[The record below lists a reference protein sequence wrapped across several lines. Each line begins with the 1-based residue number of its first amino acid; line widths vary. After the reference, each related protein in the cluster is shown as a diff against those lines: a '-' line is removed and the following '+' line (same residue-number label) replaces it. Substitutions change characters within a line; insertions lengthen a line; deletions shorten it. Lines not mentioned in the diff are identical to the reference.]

1 MLAIWSLVPLPFLNP
16 AWTCGSSRFMYCWN
30 LAWENFEHYFAGVWD
45 ECSCAVAPLLRLAGG
60 TLRPLLMSVSEA
72 SSVAFYT
79 LIKLCY
85 SKALEWSSLVP
96 GCEAKSSSS
105 EIMNPTSFSVGYQC
119 QGGCC
124 TSGCHV
130 CVLRRKK
137 VDVKSLLQLCLFSF
151 HQAKPWF
158 HHLSVLW
165 LYVSYLRFSA

>member
-45 ECSCAVAPLLRLAGG
+45 ECSCAVAPLIRLAGG
-60 TLRPLLMSVSEA
+60 TLRPFLMSMSEA

-130 CVLRRKK
+130 CVLRGKK